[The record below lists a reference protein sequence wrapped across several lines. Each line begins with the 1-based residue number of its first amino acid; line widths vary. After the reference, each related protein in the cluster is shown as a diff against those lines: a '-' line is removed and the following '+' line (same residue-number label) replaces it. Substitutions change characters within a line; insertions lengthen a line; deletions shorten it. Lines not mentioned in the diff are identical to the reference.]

1 MVVTENLISVII
13 PVHNGEA
20 TIGKCL
26 EAVFAS
32 RYARFEV
39 IVVDD
44 RSTDDSPDIIGRYP
58 CRLVRLETH
67 AGASA
72 ARNAGA
78 RQSTGEYLFFIDADC
93 VLQEDTLSRVNSAL
107 AGAGPAVVGGTYT
120 PLPFDSGFFST
131 FQSVFIY

>member
-1 MVVTENLISVII
+1 MSAEHFISVII
-13 PVHNGEA
+13 PVHNGGA

-32 RYARFEV
+32 RYTRFEV

-44 RSTDDSPDIIGRYP
+44 RSTDNSLEIIGWYP
-58 CRLVRLETH
+58 CRVVRLEAH

-78 RQSTGEYLFFIDADC
+78 RQSTGNYLFFIDADC
-93 VLQEDTLSRVNSAL
+93 VLLENTLSRV
-107 AGAGPAVVGGTYT
+107 
-120 PLPFDSGFFST
+120 
-131 FQSVFIY
+131 